1 MGRKMVNIKQVL
13 RTSEYY
19 KVVIY
24 FENGK
29 EVNRKL
35 KNSVNDGS
43 LYFVYKKREYYI
55 NRLNMLNI
63 ELVEY

>member
-1 MGRKMVNIKQVL
+1 MVNIRQVF
-13 RTSEYY
+13 RTSEHN
-19 KVVIY
+19 KVILY

-29 EVNRKL
+29 EIKRTL
-35 KNSVNDGS
+35 KRSLNDDS

-55 NRLNMLNI
+55 NRLNI

>member
-1 MGRKMVNIKQVL
+1 MVNIKQVL
-13 RTSEYY
+13 RTSEYN
-19 KVVIY
+19 KVILY

-29 EVNRKL
+29 EVNRTL
-35 KNSVNDGS
+35 KRSKNDGS

>member
-1 MGRKMVNIKQVL
+1 MENIKQVL
-13 RTSEYY
+13 RTSEYN
-19 KVVIY
+19 KVILY

-29 EVNRKL
+29 EIKRNL
-35 KNSVNDGS
+35 KRSLNDSS

-63 ELVEY
+63 ELVNY

>member
-1 MGRKMVNIKQVL
+1 MVIKQVL
-13 RTSEYY
+13 RTSEYN
-19 KVVIY
+19 KVILY

-29 EVNRKL
+29 YINRIL
-35 KNSVNDGS
+35 KRSKNDGS
-43 LYFVYKKREYYI
+43 LYFVYKNREYYI

>member
-1 MGRKMVNIKQVL
+1 MENIKQVL
-13 RTSEYY
+13 RTSEYN
-19 KVVIY
+19 KVILY

-29 EVNRKL
+29 YINRIL
-35 KNSVNDGS
+35 KRSKNDGS
-43 LYFVYKKREYYI
+43 LYFVYKNREYYI